1 MHANKKTKTQEN
13 SDWYRFS
20 RFLLCSLVLLTVGL
34 QGCNDSPP
42 ANDNKPAVISGQPT
56 NTIFPMP
63 PIKPLGSMG
72 WDLSD
77 GRRSQLSE
85 FRGKVLVLDFYATWC
100 DPCRASVPH
109 LVQIQDQY
117 ASQGLQVVGLNV
129 GGPDDLSEVPAFA
142 SEFRIQYPLG
152 VPEDEL
158 SRFLLGDNTAI
169 PQTFVFDRKGLLVRR
184 LIGYGAKTAGELDEA
199 IKAGL
204 QTSAD

>member
-1 MHANKKTKTQEN
+1 MHANKKTKSQEN
-13 SDWYRFS
+13 CHSFPFS
-20 RFLLCSLVLLTVGL
+20 RILLCSLALLAIGL
-34 QGCNDSPP
+34 PGCSDSPT
-42 ANDNKPAVISGQPT
+42 ATDNKPAVINGQPT
-56 NTIFPMP
+56 NTTFPMP

-109 LVQIQDQY
+109 LVQVQDHY
-117 ASQGLQVVGLNV
+117 GSQGLQVVGLNV

-142 SEFRIQYPLG
+142 SEFKIQYPLG
-152 VPEDEL
+152 VPEDAL

-184 LIGYGAKTAGELDEA
+184 LIGYGDRTAVELDEA